1 MKDQAFRR
9 QCLLRP
15 PTLVS
20 MQLWTFLLGTLV
32 LGVGRVGRVG
42 SPSPCLGW
50 APYSLIRALHL
61 RRPGGPPHIKLA
73 VEWDVDT
80 KER

>member
-1 MKDQAFRR
+1 MKGQAFCR
-9 QCLLRP
+9 QRLPRP
-15 PTLVS
+15 PTSVS
-20 MQLWTFLLGTLV
+20 MQLWMFLLGTSV
-32 LGVGRVGRVG
+32 LAVGRVGRVG
-42 SPSPCLGW
+42 SLSPCLGW